1 MQRAKYGTNTEAE
14 AEDILGLR
22 PGKMMIMNGQQH
34 AADLKGVTVTDFRK
48 SDPGLTQ
55 QTPKVIRTNR

>member
-22 PGKMMIMNGQQH
+22 PEARQDDDQEWTTTCG
-34 AADLKGVTVTDFRK
+34 
-48 SDPGLTQ
+48 GLEGSHSHRF
-55 QTPKVIRTNR
+55 P